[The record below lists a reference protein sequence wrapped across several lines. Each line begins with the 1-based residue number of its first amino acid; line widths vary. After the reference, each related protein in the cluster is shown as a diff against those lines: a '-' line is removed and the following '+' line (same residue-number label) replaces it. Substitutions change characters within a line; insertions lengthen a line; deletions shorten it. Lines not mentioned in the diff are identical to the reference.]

1 MWVVRVIIGAAPPPS
16 RLGLA
21 YAGSSREDVI
31 EVLTP
36 VMEDSNSSFEVS
48 QWLALVHKTRAKMMS
63 CKSLLVL
70 NRTIFRLRF
79 SFSKKNLRR
88 TKFLFN
94 TFGIS

>member
-48 QWLALVHKTRAKMMS
+48 QWLAPVYRTRGPQGYIAETMS
-63 CKSLLVL
+63 YKLS
-70 NRTIFRLRF
+70 
-79 SFSKKNLRR
+79 
-88 TKFLFN
+88 
-94 TFGIS
+94 